1 MTSTATSNASTTF
14 CLGRFLID
22 VPAGAYL
29 YGADY
34 KYDFA
39 QIEMPKA
46 MTKESFEKEIEDK
59 EFKLKSIKHLIDQ
72 SLLKIELRPDPT
84 SRIFA
89 FWEKESTTIMINL
102 EGYRWING
110 VRFLIADKAGATKQE
125 IAVNAMRDYLPR
137 LRPRA
142 DTEIPSDPGY
152 CFQGGFIANER
163 WKNEEVNI
171 SFRLPQHPDAT
182 LLVWFYTLAAARR
195 DKPLLER
202 VSGAAGI
209 LGRLMTHVH
218 VLRQGDREIGGF
230 KGQEYLTAGPNSGG
244 LPAQMFKWE
253 TEGEGTLRAPA
264 MRIELQTGRRDDDG
278 NPRATSLSNEEALK
292 LWDSIVST
300 LRVRPTSAT
309 PAQQT
314 SDAGPSIPLGE
325 MVSTGLP
332 CPQTGWWICADE
344 GAVEGGRRQ
353 FFRQGQAMPQA
364 VLTGEPSLW
373 QKLKGERPSH
383 AVSTVWTLAAY
394 DDPKNQ

>member
-1 MTSTATSNASTTF
+1 MSSTIKSTNSQTF

-22 VPAGAYL
+22 VPIGTHL
-29 YGADY
+29 YGSEY

-39 QIEMPKA
+39 QIEKPRA
-46 MTKESFEKEIEDK
+46 MNRENFEKELNDK
-59 EFKLKSIKHLIDQ
+59 EAKLRATKHEKDSNLLRQSITINP
-72 SLLKIELRPDPT
+72 ST
-84 SRIFA
+84 RILSYWKDETGEYEVQVA
-89 FWEKESTTIMINL
+89 
-102 EGYRWING
+102 GYRWLDG
-110 VRFLIADKAGATKQE
+110 VAFHLETIASVNKQAQ
-125 IAVNAMRDYLPR
+125 AVARMQER
-137 LRPRA
+137 LTGLRRRE
-142 DTEIPSDPGY
+142 DTDIPSDPGY
-152 CFQGGFIANER
+152 CFQGGFIENEL
-163 WKNEEVNI
+163 WKNEVVNI

-182 LLVWFYTLAAARR
+182 LLVWFYPLAAARR

-314 SDAGPSIPLGE
+314 SDTGPSIPLGE